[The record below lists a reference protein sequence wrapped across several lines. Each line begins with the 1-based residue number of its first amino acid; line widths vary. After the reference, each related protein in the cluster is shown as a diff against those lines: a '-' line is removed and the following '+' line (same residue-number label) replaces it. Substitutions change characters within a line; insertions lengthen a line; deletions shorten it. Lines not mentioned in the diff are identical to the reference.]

1 MFKGAVVSKKVVVV
15 CGSPRIGGNSEILAD
30 AFIRGAKDAGHSVKK
45 IRLAEKKILP
55 CLGCSYCSDNS
66 LSCILEDD
74 MNGLYPEILGADVVV
89 MASPVYYFG
98 FTAQLKAFI
107 DRLYGPDVK
116 GNIFSEANSCF
127 PHKECALLMT
137 ASENDKKVFDI
148 PVMHFQ
154 RVFNQW
160 FMWANRGM
168 VLVPGVSEAGEI
180 KGHAKLNDAY
190 DIGRNL

>member
-1 MFKGAVVSKKVVVV
+1 MSKKVVVV

-30 AFIRGAKDAGHSVKK
+30 AFIRGAKDAGHNVKK
-45 IRLAEKKILP
+45 IRLAEKKVLP
-55 CLGCSYCSDNS
+55 CLGCSYCSDNN
-66 LSCILEDD
+66 LPCILEDD
-74 MNGLYPEILGADVVV
+74 MNSLYPEILGADVIV

-116 GNIFSEANSCF
+116 GNIFSSANSYF

-137 ASENDKKVFDI
+137 AAEEDKKVFDL

-154 RVFNQW
+154 RIFNQW

-168 VLVPGVSEAGEI
+168 VLVPGVSDSGDI
-180 KGHAKLNDAY
+180 KGHEKLNDAY

>member
-1 MFKGAVVSKKVVVV
+1 MSKKVVVV

-30 AFIRGAKDAGHSVKK
+30 AFIRGAKAAGHSVKK
-45 IRLAEKKILP
+45 IRLAEKKVLP
-55 CLGCSYCSDNS
+55 CLGCSYCSDNN
-66 LSCILEDD
+66 LPCILEDD

-98 FTAQLKAFI
+98 FSAQLKAFI

-116 GNIFSEANSCF
+116 GNIFSAENSYL

-137 ASENDKKVFDI
+137 AAEKNKEVFDL

-154 RVFNQW
+154 QIFSRW

-168 VLVPGVSEAGEI
+168 VLVSGVSESGDI
-180 KGHAKLNDAY
+180 KGHEKLNDAY